1 MDNINNWLNGITSKY
16 SNITNKE
23 YIQSIFS
30 ILYGWLKTNHRLY
43 LNYTP
48 EEILRFFYI
57 FIYNKHLFI
66 NESCEM
72 IDIYF
77 TSDIINIF
85 FDIREKYGTTLL
97 EERGITPDDLLI
109 FLNYV
114 TYFYE
119 DDNLNDEEEFTYLDE
134 NIM

>member
-48 EEILRFFYI
+48 
-57 FIYNKHLFI
+57 
-66 NESCEM
+66 
-72 IDIYF
+72 
-77 TSDIINIF
+77 
-85 FDIREKYGTTLL
+85 
-97 EERGITPDDLLI
+97 DDLLI

>member
-1 MDNINNWLNGITSKY
+1 
-16 SNITNKE
+16 
-23 YIQSIFS
+23 
-30 ILYGWLKTNHRLY
+30 
-43 LNYTP
+43 
-48 EEILRFFYI
+48 
-57 FIYNKHLFI
+57 
-66 NESCEM
+66 M